1 MARSPKKSSACACS
15 TLESAS
21 WRRTS
26 SWWSG
31 WPTSTTTGWST
42 SRSLSGCWRWMS
54 WRAWKGTRTQGFV
67 ELLNYQHP
75 ATGFPYNQGLGWQNI
90 TSEHL
95 CATCVQW
102 TMTWW
107 QTIAIEMPP
116 SWKDPCIQIQIV
128 WIIFEKVGDLILP
141 ALTEV
146 DWLAT
151 KPNQRWLRLKEI
163 GSKRNLNYGAIT
175 SELFQFCHQTQS
187 TALKVKGGS
196 EGALF
201 VVYSLHTDFEHTV
214 LCKHMFFFAKVIE
227 DRSHSILISHSSSG

>member
-1 MARSPKKSSACACS
+1 MA
-15 TLESAS
+15 E
-21 WRRTS
+21 
-26 SWWSG
+26 
-31 WPTSTTTGWST
+31 
-42 SRSLSGCWRWMS
+42 
-54 WRAWKGTRTQGFV
+54 
-67 ELLNYQHP
+67 
-75 ATGFPYNQGLGWQNI
+75 YNQWTPVCNLDI
-90 TSEHL
+90 
-95 CATCVQW
+95 VQW

-107 QTIAIEMPP
+107 QTIEMPP
-116 SWKDPCIQIQIV
+116 SWKDPCIQIQIG

-151 KPNQRWLRLKEI
+151 KPNQRWRRLKEI

-187 TALKVKGGS
+187 TALKGGWK
-196 EGALF
+196 ELF
-201 VVYSLHTDFEHTV
+201 LWSILFEHTV

>member
-1 MARSPKKSSACACS
+1 MSQFTRFSGKFLGAAKYACVKDLTNIMSETALLNLSQGPLILTVTERSPKKSSVCACS

-54 WRAWKGTRTQGFV
+54 WRAWKGTRTLGFV

-75 ATGFPYNQGLGWQNI
+75 ATGFPYNLELGWQNI

-107 QTIAIEMPP
+107 QTIEMPP
-116 SWKDPCIQIQIV
+116 S
-128 WIIFEKVGDLILP
+128 
-141 ALTEV
+141 
-146 DWLAT
+146 
-151 KPNQRWLRLKEI
+151 
-163 GSKRNLNYGAIT
+163 
-175 SELFQFCHQTQS
+175 
-187 TALKVKGGS
+187 
-196 EGALF
+196 
-201 VVYSLHTDFEHTV
+201 
-214 LCKHMFFFAKVIE
+214 
-227 DRSHSILISHSSSG
+227 